1 MVTANKYYF
10 DYSAYSDILHVQ
22 KRETH
27 TKGSAEIGDFC
38 ICFGKK
44 NEIVGIEIE
53 HASEFFSQLDIT
65 KEQLTKITDAEL
77 IIDKRNSQAH
87 VIFLKL
93 KFPTAVKKIS
103 IPMQVIT
110 A

>member
-1 MVTANKYYF
+1 MVTENNYYW

-22 KRETH
+22 KKGKH

-38 ICFGKK
+38 ICFGEKD
-44 NEIVGIEIE
+44 EVVGIEIE
-53 HASEFFSQLDIT
+53 WASEFFSQLDIT

-77 IIDKRNSQAH
+77 IIDKRNPQAH
-87 VIFLKL
+87 IIFLSL
-93 KFPTAVKKIS
+93 KFPTLTKKIA
-103 IPMQVIT
+103 IPMQVLT